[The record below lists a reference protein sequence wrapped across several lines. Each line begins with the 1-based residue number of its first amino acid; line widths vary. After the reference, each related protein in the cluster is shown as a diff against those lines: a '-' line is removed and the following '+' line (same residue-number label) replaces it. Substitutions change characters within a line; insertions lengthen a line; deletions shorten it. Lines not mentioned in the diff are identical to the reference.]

1 MRYPATTRLA
11 ALLICGL
18 GTQGGCTIVYPGA
31 RPSPPPPAPL
41 PELRSGVIVS
51 APSERQAPR
60 RSVDPLANLPPGNP
74 ITLAARNVD
83 VRVLLL
89 SLAEQAGISLVLD
102 PTINSRVTV
111 NFTDVPA
118 LDALRAVL
126 AAAQLSVASGPP
138 EPLHGPVVFYTVPV
152 DVELASAELIQ
163 SRFRVSPEVARWI
176 VENQLP

>member
-1 MRYPATTRLA
+1 MQSPRGARLA
-11 ALLICGL
+11 ALLLCGL
-18 GTQGGCTIVYPGA
+18 GAQTGCTLVHAGA
-31 RPSPPPPAPL
+31 RPTPPPPAPL

-51 APSERQAPR
+51 APSERHAPR
-60 RSVDPLANLPPGNP
+60 RSVDPLANMPPGNA

-126 AAAQLSVASGPP
+126 AAAKLSVAAGPP
-138 EPLHGPVVFYTVPV
+138 EPLHGPVVFYAVPV
-152 DVELASAELIQ
+152 DVELASEELIQ
-163 SRFRVSPEVARWI
+163 RRFRVSPEVARWI